1 MAKTSGGVR
10 TYRQGSSTYRKRQAE
25 VAAMRA
31 SGRYSS
37 VEMGKGGGYVAVE
50 KSTAKH
56 KPEEL
61 EAARIL
67 ADKGYKVT
75 LKNEAG
81 LGHKV
86 KTPDGYLFSA
96 SFEQRTPQ
104 GSSISNVKNALAHA
118 KDKNADVAVI
128 YDKNRLYSRKNVE
141 AGIRQYEALNKYR
154 FKQIIVISSHGNI
167 HRHKHNK

>member
-1 MAKTSGGVR
+1 MAKTAGGVR

-37 VEMGKGGGYVAVE
+37 VEMGKGGGWLAME
-50 KSTAKH
+50 NSTARH

-81 LGHKV
+81 FT
-86 KTPDGYLFSA
+86 KTPDGYLFKA
-96 SFEQRTPQ
+96 SFEQRTPT
-104 GSSISNVKNALAHA
+104 GSSSKNIRASLYHGR
-118 KDKNADVAVI
+118 DKKADIPV
-128 YDKNRLYSRKNVE
+128 LYMKGNGHTRKSVE
-141 AGIRQYEALNKYR
+141 DGIRYFESSSKYR
-154 FKQIIVISSHGNI
+154 FKEIIIVTEDGRI
-167 HRHKHNK
+167 HRHKHNS

>member
-1 MAKTSGGVR
+1 MMAKTSGGVR
-10 TYRQGSSTYRKRQAE
+10 TYRQGSSTYRKRQEE

-37 VEMGKGGGYVAVE
+37 VEMGRGGGWLAIE
-50 KSTAKH
+50 RSTARH

-75 LKNEAG
+75 LKDESG
-81 LGHKV
+81 QIR
-86 KTPDGYLFSA
+86 TPDGYLFSA

-104 GSSISNVKNALAHA
+104 GNSAQNFKKALGHA
-118 KDKNADVAVI
+118 VQKDADVLVA
-128 YDKNRLYSRKNVE
+128 YMKGSRHTRQSVE
-141 AGIRQYEALNKYR
+141 DGIRKFESMNQKRL
-154 FKQIIVISSHGNI
+154 KQIIIVTEDGRI